1 MRAKETKTMAKR
13 VVCSTSLDLEGLR
26 RFKAIRKYVRAM
38 CGPVSDAEVLRFL
51 VWNWD
56 SKRERRRSNAQTS
69 AREEGRGDGEDSKS
83 ECL

>member
-1 MRAKETKTMAKR
+1 MRARREDTMTKFTGRSGRLRFA
-13 VVCSTSLDLEGLR
+13 TSLDLEGLR

-56 SKRERRRSNAQTS
+56 SK
-69 AREEGRGDGEDSKS
+69 
-83 ECL
+83 